1 LRPTGCCMQCT
12 MAVNSFVGNS
22 LFLFPHQGK
31 FIMTTILRLTV
42 HLSNFIFLS
51 FCYCSFYEHCINYPS
66 SVTHFPSSTPQNFRA
81 ETNHSSPDERRRL
94 TM

>member
-31 FIMTTILRLTV
+31 FIMTTNFTSNCAFVQFYFSVILLLFILRALYQLPLIR
-42 HLSNFIFLS
+42 HGFPL
-51 FCYCSFYEHCINYPS
+51 INSPKLPS
-66 SVTHFPSSTPQNFRA
+66 
-81 ETNHSSPDERRRL
+81 
-94 TM
+94 